1 MFRIKYNISLLD
13 SKWNPIK
20 RNIIFDW
27 VPRKD
32 EYIFYDNIYYHVI
45 NLVHSVNKKHEIF
58 LVVEELQQQEEIK
71 NG

>member
-1 MFRIKYNISLLD
+1 
-13 SKWNPIK
+13 
-20 RNIIFDW
+20 